1 MGVRWPGIAL
11 VIALSLTACGDP
23 PTDRSVTEKSAARAA
38 YDGDL
43 AGERAAELALEC
55 VGSTFRRGVG
65 DPQGGLEENGETPAV
80 GLDHWLD
87 PEAWTHQVPVT
98 GYAIERED
106 ADRAL
111 ISYDDRDRTVIAFV
125 MNDGQ
130 KDYYDNDEGWVVESY
145 AMCDPSEWP
154 ADVAEGEGWGVWT
167 DETGRPVPTDRILSF
182 QGAEHCDW
190 QDSTWVLLGKEGA
203 DGTFI
208 GNPDRDLRDSLR
220 TTYALDVQVPA
231 DARDTG
237 YQRGG
242 SRLLV
247 AADGSAAYLVPTYA
261 GADRS
266 VGDRWPA
273 TKRRIGCI

>member
-1 MGVRWPGIAL
+1 MGMRWLGIAL
-11 VIALSLTACGDP
+11 VLALSLAACGDP
-23 PTDRSVTEKSAARAA
+23 PTDRSVTETSAAQAV

-43 AGERAAELALEC
+43 AGKGAAELALEC
-55 VGSTFRRGVG
+55 VGATFRRGVG
-65 DPQGGLEENGETPAV
+65 DPEGGLEENGETPAL

-87 PEAWTHQVPVT
+87 PEGWLQQVPRS

-106 ADRAL
+106 GDRAL

-125 MNDGQ
+125 MHDGQ
-130 KDYYDNDEGWVVESY
+130 KDYYDDDVGWVVES
-145 AMCDPSEWP
+145 
-154 ADVAEGEGWGVWT
+154 
-167 DETGRPVPTDRILSF
+167 
-182 QGAEHCDW
+182 
-190 QDSTWVLLGKEGA
+190 
-203 DGTFI
+203 
-208 GNPDRDLRDSLR
+208 PDRDLRASLR
-220 TTYALDVQVPA
+220 TTYALDVPVPD

-247 AADGSAAYLVPTYA
+247 AADGSAAYLVPAYQ

-273 TKRRIGCI
+273 EKKQIGCI